1 MAELD
6 IDTALDWRGRTVVD
20 RHGQKIGPLQE
31 IYLDE
36 DERPHWGGVH
46 TALFGLRQT
55 LVPLD
60 HGALD
65 GDRLQLPFDA
75 EQVKG
80 APNIDPDVQLSE
92 DQQDRLYRHYH
103 LTAPPPADKDANTA
117 DDSGSALIP
126 ADDDR
131 GRDAAIAAGPA
142 GAARADCPDDQDES
156 GAPGPA
162 VTREAEDRDAMTR
175 SEEEVHIDTRMRPR
189 ERVRIKKYV
198 VTDHVKKTVPVRR
211 EEVRLEREP
220 PEPPPDEPATA
231 RDAPTDR
238 NLRGN

>member
-20 RHGQKIGPLQE
+20 RHGQKIGTLQE

-75 EQVKG
+75 EHVKG
-80 APNIDPDVQLSE
+80 APNVDPDVQLSE
-92 DQQDRLYRHYH
+92 DQQDRLYRHYD
-103 LTAPPPADKDANTA
+103 LTEPRPADANAGTA
-117 DDSGSALIP
+117 DDSAP
-126 ADDDR
+126 MRADDDR
-131 GRDAAIAAGPA
+131 GPDAAVAAGPA
-142 GAARADCPDDQDES
+142 GAARADRPDDQDES
-156 GAPGPA
+156 GGPGPA
-162 VTREAEDRDAMTR
+162 VGSDADRRDAMTR

-198 VTDHVKKTVPVRR
+198 VTDHVKKTVPVQR

-238 NLRGN
+238 NLPGN